1 MVIYRILGS
10 KSWENSLTLGSEE
23 SIDYIF
29 NYALYFRATEAY
41 QLLKLP
47 FLFEHYKTHQK
58 FNQQLTFSK
67 FIDIHYF
74 TTATY
79 DSDYQQDMQLPF
91 KSSNR
96 TVSLLNFDSYFIAKL
111 FIEPIVL
118 FTSQKEHPLYNDRD
132 YASNK
137 LDNIFQ
143 PPRA

>member
-1 MVIYRILGS
+1 MRKAATIFLTALYILG
-10 KSWENSLTLGSEE
+10 
-23 SIDYIF
+23 
-29 NYALYFRATEAY
+29 ATEAY

-47 FLFEHYKTHQK
+47 FLFEHNKTHQK
-58 FNQQLTFSK
+58 FDQQLSFSK

-74 TTATY
+74 TTAAY

-111 FIEPIVL
+111 FVEPMVL

>member
-1 MVIYRILGS
+1 VVRKATTIFLTTLYILG
-10 KSWENSLTLGSEE
+10 
-23 SIDYIF
+23 
-29 NYALYFRATEAY
+29 ATEAY

-47 FLFEHYKTHQK
+47 FLFEHYKTHLQY
-58 FNQQLTFSK
+58 NQQLTFSK

-96 TVSLLNFDSYFIAKL
+96 TVSLLNFDSYFTAKL
-111 FIEPIVL
+111 FIEPIVF
-118 FTSQKEHPLYNDRD
+118 FTLQKKYPLYNDRD

-137 LDNIFQ
+137 FDNIFQ

>member
-1 MVIYRILGS
+1 VRKAATIFLTALYILG
-10 KSWENSLTLGSEE
+10 
-23 SIDYIF
+23 
-29 NYALYFRATEAY
+29 ATEAY

-58 FNQQLTFSK
+58 FDQQLSFSK

-74 TTATY
+74 TTAAY

-111 FIEPIVL
+111 FVEPMVL

>member
-1 MVIYRILGS
+1 VRKATTIFLTTLYILG
-10 KSWENSLTLGSEE
+10 
-23 SIDYIF
+23 
-29 NYALYFRATEAY
+29 ATEAY

-111 FIEPIVL
+111 FIEPIVF
-118 FTSQKEHPLYNDRD
+118 FTSQKKHPLYNDRD
-132 YASNK
+132 YALNK

>member
-1 MVIYRILGS
+1 MRKATIIFLTTLYILG
-10 KSWENSLTLGSEE
+10 
-23 SIDYIF
+23 
-29 NYALYFRATEAY
+29 ATEAY

-111 FIEPIVL
+111 FVEPIVF
-118 FTSQKEHPLYNDRD
+118 FTSQKKHPLYNDRD

>member
-1 MVIYRILGS
+1 VRKAATIFLTALYILG
-10 KSWENSLTLGSEE
+10 
-23 SIDYIF
+23 
-29 NYALYFRATEAY
+29 ATEAY

-58 FNQQLTFSK
+58 FDQQLSFSK

-111 FIEPIVL
+111 IVEPIVL

>member
-1 MVIYRILGS
+1 MRKAAIIFLTTLYILG
-10 KSWENSLTLGSEE
+10 
-23 SIDYIF
+23 
-29 NYALYFRATEAY
+29 ATEAY

-58 FNQQLTFSK
+58 FNQQLSFSK
-67 FIDIHYF
+67 FIEIHYF
-74 TTATY
+74 TSTMY
-79 DSDYQQDMQLPF
+79 SSDYQQDMQLPF

-96 TVSLLNFDSYFIAKL
+96 TVSMLNFDSFFIAKL
-111 FIEPIVL
+111 FIEPIV
-118 FTSQKEHPLYNDRD
+118 FFSPQKIYLLYNDLD

>member
-1 MVIYRILGS
+1 MRKATTIFLTTLYILG
-10 KSWENSLTLGSEE
+10 
-23 SIDYIF
+23 
-29 NYALYFRATEAY
+29 ATEAY

-74 TTATY
+74 TTTTF

-111 FIEPIVL
+111 FVEPIV
-118 FTSQKEHPLYNDRD
+118 FFSSQKKYLLYNDRD

>member
-1 MVIYRILGS
+1 VRKATTIFLTTLYILG
-10 KSWENSLTLGSEE
+10 
-23 SIDYIF
+23 
-29 NYALYFRATEAY
+29 ATEAY

-47 FLFEHYKTHQK
+47 
-58 FNQQLTFSK
+58 FSK

-111 FIEPIVL
+111 FIEPIVF
-118 FTSQKEHPLYNDRD
+118 FTSQKKHPLYNDRD

>member
-1 MVIYRILGS
+1 MRKAATIFLTALYILG
-10 KSWENSLTLGSEE
+10 
-23 SIDYIF
+23 
-29 NYALYFRATEAY
+29 ATEAY

-58 FNQQLTFSK
+58 FDQQLSFSK

-74 TTATY
+74 TTAAY

-111 FIEPIVL
+111 FVEPMVL

>member
-1 MVIYRILGS
+1 MRKAATIFLTALYILG
-10 KSWENSLTLGSEE
+10 
-23 SIDYIF
+23 
-29 NYALYFRATEAY
+29 ATEAY

-58 FNQQLTFSK
+58 FDQQLSFSK

-74 TTATY
+74 TTAAY

-111 FIEPIVL
+111 FVEPIVL
-118 FTSQKEHPLYNDRD
+118 FISQKEHPLYNDRD

>member
-1 MVIYRILGS
+1 
-10 KSWENSLTLGSEE
+10 
-23 SIDYIF
+23 
-29 NYALYFRATEAY
+29 
-41 QLLKLP
+41 
-47 FLFEHYKTHQK
+47 
-58 FNQQLTFSK
+58 
-67 FIDIHYF
+67 
-74 TTATY
+74 
-79 DSDYQQDMQLPF
+79 MQLPF

-111 FIEPIVL
+111 IVEPIVL

>member
-1 MVIYRILGS
+1 MRKATTIFLTALYILG
-10 KSWENSLTLGSEE
+10 
-23 SIDYIF
+23 
-29 NYALYFRATEAY
+29 ATEAY

-58 FNQQLTFSK
+58 FDQQLSFSK

-74 TTATY
+74 TTTTY

-96 TVSLLNFDSYFIAKL
+96 TVSLLNFDSYFIVKL
-111 FIEPIVL
+111 FVEPIVL

>member
-1 MVIYRILGS
+1 MRKATTIFLTTLYILG
-10 KSWENSLTLGSEE
+10 
-23 SIDYIF
+23 
-29 NYALYFRATEAY
+29 ATEAY

-74 TTATY
+74 TTTTY

-96 TVSLLNFDSYFIAKL
+96 TVSLLNFDSYFMAKV
-111 FIEPIVL
+111 FIDPIV
-118 FTSQKEHPLYNDRD
+118 FFPSQKKYLLYNDRN

>member
-1 MVIYRILGS
+1 VRKATILFLTALYILG
-10 KSWENSLTLGSEE
+10 
-23 SIDYIF
+23 
-29 NYALYFRATEAY
+29 ATEAY

-111 FIEPIVL
+111 FLEPIVF
-118 FTSQKEHPLYNDRD
+118 FTSQKEHQLYNDRD

>member
-1 MVIYRILGS
+1 VRKATTIFLTALYILG
-10 KSWENSLTLGSEE
+10 
-23 SIDYIF
+23 
-29 NYALYFRATEAY
+29 ATEAY

-58 FNQQLTFSK
+58 FDQQLSFSK

-111 FIEPIVL
+111 FVEPIVL
-118 FTSQKEHPLYNDRD
+118 FISKKEHPLYNDRD

>member
-1 MVIYRILGS
+1 MRKATTIFLTTLYILG
-10 KSWENSLTLGSEE
+10 
-23 SIDYIF
+23 
-29 NYALYFRATEAY
+29 ATEAY

-111 FIEPIVL
+111 FIEPIVF
-118 FTSQKEHPLYNDRD
+118 FTSQKKHLLYNDRD

>member
-1 MVIYRILGS
+1 MRKATTIFLTTLYILG
-10 KSWENSLTLGSEE
+10 
-23 SIDYIF
+23 
-29 NYALYFRATEAY
+29 ATEAY

-111 FIEPIVL
+111 FIEPIVF
-118 FTSQKEHPLYNDRD
+118 FTSQKKHPLYNDRD
-132 YASNK
+132 YALNK

>member
-1 MVIYRILGS
+1 MRKAATIFLTALYILG
-10 KSWENSLTLGSEE
+10 
-23 SIDYIF
+23 
-29 NYALYFRATEAY
+29 ATEAY

-58 FNQQLTFSK
+58 FDQQLSFSK

-111 FIEPIVL
+111 FVEPMVL